1 MLLAIILITFFVSLK
16 GFNDL
21 KFFDKYKFNVKSII
35 NGEKY
40 RMFSSAFLHVDFN
53 HLFFNLFTLYVFSSS
68 IITKLG
74 DFYYLAIYILSLYFG
89 NYYSLKLYKKN
100 PYYSAAGA
108 SGAVTGIV
116 YSSILLFPE
125 MKLVFIFLPIPL
137 PSYIIGFGYIIYSIY
152 GMKRNNDNIGHSAH
166 LGGAIAGMLFTII
179 IEPSI
184 LIEQTWLVI
193 LLISPFI
200 LLKYLKK

>member
-1 MLLAIILITFFVSLK
+1 MQ
-16 GFNDL
+16 
-21 KFFDKYKFNVKSII
+21 
-35 NGEKY
+35 
-40 RMFSSAFLHVDFN
+40 
-53 HLFFNLFTLYVFSSS
+53 
-68 IITKLG
+68 
-74 DFYYLAIYILSLYFG
+74 
-89 NYYSLKLYKKN
+89 LYKKN
-100 PYYSAAGA
+100 HYYSAAGA

-137 PSYIIGFGYIIYSIY
+137 PSYLIGVGYIIYSIY
-152 GMKRNNDNIGHSAH
+152 GMKKNNDNIGHSAH
-166 LGGAIAGMLFTII
+166 LGGAIAGILLTII

-193 LLISPFI
+193 LLISPFL

>member
-1 MLLAIILITFFVSLK
+1 MLLALILITFFFSLK
-16 GFNDL
+16 GFNDS

-35 NGEKY
+35 NGDKY

-53 HLFFNLFTLYVFSSS
+53 HLFFNLFTLFVFSSS

-74 DFYYLAIYILSLYFG
+74 DFYYLSIYILSLYFG

-100 PYYSAAGA
+100 LYYSAVGA

-137 PSYIIGFGYIIYSIY
+137 PSYIIGVGYIIYSIY
-152 GMKRNNDNIGHSAH
+152 GMKKNNDNIGHSAH
-166 LGGAIAGMLFTII
+166 LGGAIAGMLFTVI

>member
-1 MLLAIILITFFVSLK
+1 MLLALILITFFFSLK
-16 GFNDL
+16 GFNDS

-35 NGEKY
+35 NGDKY

-53 HLFFNLFTLYVFSSS
+53 HLFFNLFTLFVFSSS

-74 DFYYLAIYILSLYFG
+74 DFYYLSIYILSLYFG

-100 PYYSAAGA
+100 LYYSAVGA

-137 PSYIIGFGYIIYSIY
+137 PSYIIGVGYIIYSIY
-152 GMKRNNDNIGHSAH
+152 GMKKNNDNIGHSAH

>member
-1 MLLAIILITFFVSLK
+1 MLLALILIPFFFSLK
-16 GFNDL
+16 GFNDS

-35 NGEKY
+35 NGDKY

-53 HLFFNLFTLYVFSSS
+53 HLFFNLFTLFVFSSS

-74 DFYYLAIYILSLYFG
+74 DFYYLSIYILSLYFG

-100 PYYSAAGA
+100 LYYSAVGA

-137 PSYIIGFGYIIYSIY
+137 PSYIIGVGYIIYSIY
-152 GMKRNNDNIGHSAH
+152 GMKKNNDNIGHSAH